1 MVNKM
6 NENKE
11 KTDLIN
17 KLLFEKGHQSDITSL
32 LGEEGELSE
41 VLLALVNDGI
51 ISQEKA
57 LEIQKRLIREYKN
70 GEVLG
75 EGIFTRLTFLA
86 SGENIREALK
96 VIDIYTPSDNKC
108 TCCNMGFDD
117 DETFC
122 TYCGYNLAYV
132 EEEN

>member
-1 MVNKM
+1 M

-57 LEIQKRLIREYKN
+57 LEIQ
-70 GEVLG
+70 
-75 EGIFTRLTFLA
+75 
-86 SGENIREALK
+86 
-96 VIDIYTPSDNKC
+96 
-108 TCCNMGFDD
+108 
-117 DETFC
+117 
-122 TYCGYNLAYV
+122 
-132 EEEN
+132 